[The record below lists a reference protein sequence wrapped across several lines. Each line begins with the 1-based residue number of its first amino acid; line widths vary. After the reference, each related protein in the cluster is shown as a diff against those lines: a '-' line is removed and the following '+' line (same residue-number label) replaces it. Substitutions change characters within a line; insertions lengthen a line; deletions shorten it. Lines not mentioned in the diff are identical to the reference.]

1 MRIFKFLMFLGLFYT
16 NFGDLGQYGLFD
28 QPQAMV
34 LVKKATD
41 KIYAVE
47 VDSANYYIWKLEEIL
62 PNHPIVPIMQA
73 FLIQWQNMP
82 IFEGA
87 TFARLE
93 AKLLATIEATSKLN
107 AFDSYDIEA
116 VYFELIARGLLA
128 EYYAEDRRY
137 LDAFTEGNKMYGLIK
152 KGFDLVD
159 KQPEFLFTAGLYN
172 YFRVAYPEKHP
183 VVLPFALFF
192 KKGDKVLGLE
202 QIKKAT
208 EVGVLSKIEAKMYL
222 AYVYL
227 RYEQTPMEAY
237 VILEGLVHKYPSN
250 RYFVAK
256 FLEASYATKQYQN
269 IAPWMLDFLIASP
282 REYDKMVGNIF
293 MAIHLEFIDKNIEQ
307 AYDYYGIGIEFGK
320 QLSNHGEYFKSIG
333 YLGLARLSAQFGN
346 VNTSRSYY
354 NLCLEFAE
362 TADVTT
368 AAALGLTK

>member
-16 NFGDLGQYGLFD
+16 NFGALGQYGLFD
-28 QPQAMV
+28 KPQAMV

-172 YFRVAYPEKHP
+172 YFRVAYP
-183 VVLPFALFF
+183 
-192 KKGDKVLGLE
+192 
-202 QIKKAT
+202 
-208 EVGVLSKIEAKMYL
+208 
-222 AYVYL
+222 
-227 RYEQTPMEAY
+227 
-237 VILEGLVHKYPSN
+237 
-250 RYFVAK
+250 
-256 FLEASYATKQYQN
+256 
-269 IAPWMLDFLIASP
+269 
-282 REYDKMVGNIF
+282 
-293 MAIHLEFIDKNIEQ
+293 
-307 AYDYYGIGIEFGK
+307 
-320 QLSNHGEYFKSIG
+320 
-333 YLGLARLSAQFGN
+333 
-346 VNTSRSYY
+346 
-354 NLCLEFAE
+354 
-362 TADVTT
+362 
-368 AAALGLTK
+368 